1 MRTWLQWLM
10 IGAALEPALPV
21 ARSVLPAHVQPA
33 GVVTRRFVLSEQAR
47 RFLILQYR
55 NYSTEFMGCMI
66 GEVRDSVA
74 YVERIAPADVD
85 PYHSTATTVTVASQT
100 SCEDAGWTGTIG
112 RIHSHPSG
120 QKCSYYM
127 PATEVLNSDGQSF
140 LRSAYPVDAIMCGD
154 RVVWIA
160 REMIER
166 QIAMVPTGTGGSV
179 GGSP

>member
-1 MRTWLQWLM
+1 M

-85 PYHSTATTVTVASQT
+85 PYHSTATTVTV
-100 SCEDAGWTGTIG
+100 EW
-112 RIHSHPSG
+112 
-120 QKCSYYM
+120 
-127 PATEVLNSDGQSF
+127 
-140 LRSAYPVDAIMCGD
+140 
-154 RVVWIA
+154 
-160 REMIER
+160 
-166 QIAMVPTGTGGSV
+166 
-179 GGSP
+179 